1 MSALNLRHG
10 SKVED
15 KELTA
20 GLESVGE
27 FLTSVRRVSG
37 SPRIDVGIEVTKEG
51 AYFVASIWTSLVRP
65 TRVECPT
72 AEMLVDSLLEIVEA
86 FHA

>member
-1 MSALNLRHG
+1 MDTRTNPTVASAADRELVEGLNA
-10 SKVED
+10 V
-15 KELTA
+15 A
-20 GLESVGE
+20 E
-27 FLTSVRRVSG
+27 FLADIRHAKG
-37 SPRIDVGIEVTKEG
+37 APRIYVGIEVTSEG

-72 AEMLVDSLLEIVEA
+72 AEMLVDSLCEIVEA